1 MKAPK
6 QDGTLSPGK
15 FVLEGLACFLGSIA
29 ALCSLGATACAHKPA
44 ETTVVRAAQ
53 RTPVVVKVPPAEPSP
68 AAAPTPQEDLEAIL
82 AGAVLQFEFDRA
94 ILSAESTQRLERIGA
109 ALRAHPAAR
118 VKIAGHCD
126 ERGTQEYNVT
136 LGQQRAEAARAYLIA
151 LGIDGKRIETV
162 SYGAETP
169 VDPRHGEEAWAKN
182 RRDELTRIR

>member
-29 ALCSLGATACAHKPA
+29 ALCFLGATACAHKPA
-44 ETTVVRAAQ
+44 ETTVVRRDSA
-53 RTPVVVKVPPAEPSP
+53 PVVVKVPPAEPAP
-68 AAAPTPQEDLEAIL
+68 AVTPTPREDLEAIL
-82 AGAVLQFEFDRA
+82 AGAVLQFEFNRSV
-94 ILSAESTQRLERIGA
+94 LSPESTQRLERIA
-109 ALRAHPAAR
+109 EALRAHPAAR
-118 VKIAGHCD
+118 LKIAGHCD

-136 LGQQRAEAARAYLIA
+136 LGQQRAEAARAYLMA

-162 SYGAETP
+162 SYGAEVP
-169 VDPRHGEEAWAKN
+169 ADPRHGEDAWAKN